1 MKHLTKPLKLASNYM
16 AYSHC
21 KNPKMQQFEEHC
33 HNHHRV
39 EIHFQMTMSW
49 NWDPEKLPIP
59 PRKNGMGARNTLIRM
74 KWKLGIL
81 LFEWDEFGSSSSDS
95 HPNWDGSLQ
104 RWSQPIPTHFAAY
117 SQYIIDF
124 PRSNYQY
131 SLFIVSYQICYVWF
145 FKIQTNFDKFFWV

>member
-1 MKHLTKPLKLASNYM
+1 MLTPLGPGQFNSFDKSQRIQLQFLTLQQGPTAYPIQTHRHRWRCVHHPRLKDSLFKGALKHLTKPLKLASNYM

-95 HPNWDGSLQ
+95 HPN
-104 RWSQPIPTHFAAY
+104 
-117 SQYIIDF
+117 
-124 PRSNYQY
+124 
-131 SLFIVSYQICYVWF
+131 
-145 FKIQTNFDKFFWV
+145 